1 MGWLVDIF
9 GDDGCGCVFLA
20 LALRSNMKQEPQIFP
35 VKPPWLGL
43 EEIKRND
50 LVIEFRTKYG
60 TKTFPLREYLAG
72 GGK

>member
-1 MGWLVDIF
+1 
-9 GDDGCGCVFLA
+9 
-20 LALRSNMKQEPQIFP
+20 MKQEPQIFP